1 MAFQAGGD
9 GKQAREALLV
19 AGLVLQQGCAA
30 ALGTT
35 VGHLR
40 CGGPGGKE
48 VVENRVESPRPSG
61 RRGSLYVPRVSGVL
75 VLMSHTSCIIH
86 GLKL

>member
-1 MAFQAGGD
+1 MAA
-9 GKQAREALLV
+9 
-19 AGLVLQQGCAA
+19 LVLQQGSAA

-40 CGGPGGKE
+40 CGAPGGKE
-48 VVENRVESPRPSG
+48 VVENRAEPPHPSG

-75 VLMSHTSCIIH
+75 VFMSHTSWGGIFII
-86 GLKL
+86 GLKKSSFMA